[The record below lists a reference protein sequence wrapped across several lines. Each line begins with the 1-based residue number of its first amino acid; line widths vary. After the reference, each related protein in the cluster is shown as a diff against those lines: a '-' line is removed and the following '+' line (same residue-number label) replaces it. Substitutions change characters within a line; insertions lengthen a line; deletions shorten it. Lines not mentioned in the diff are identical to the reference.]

1 MQRNLRGTSQLSTKL
16 FVLWVTAFKGLL
28 SKSKN
33 EGFPENSWVIPRR
46 FTTETQRHGGDMKRT
61 LCEFESDQTLRA
73 LLGAPYDL
81 IQIHTTVAWGGK

>member
-1 MQRNLRGTSQLSTKL
+1 
-16 FVLWVTAFKGLL
+16 
-28 SKSKN
+28 
-33 EGFPENSWVIPRR
+33 
-46 FTTETQRHGGDMKRT
+46 MKRT